1 MIINMRLW
9 EERLMSIDGIQIWI
23 WNILMGW
30 IGDWNGDG
38 IACFARLWMV
48 KFLVEIPIG
57 LLILLGSLSRF
68 VIVIDA
74 CG

>member
-1 MIINMRLW
+1 
-9 EERLMSIDGIQIWI
+9 
-23 WNILMGW
+23 
-30 IGDWNGDG
+30 
-38 IACFARLWMV
+38 MV